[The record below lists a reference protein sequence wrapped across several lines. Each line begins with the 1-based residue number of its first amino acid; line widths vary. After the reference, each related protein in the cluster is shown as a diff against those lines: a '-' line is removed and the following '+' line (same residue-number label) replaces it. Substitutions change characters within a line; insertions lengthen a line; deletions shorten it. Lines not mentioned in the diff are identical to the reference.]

1 MTDSAQNRFTQ
12 WVYPFIVPAI
22 LFIASYAALKNDMS
36 HLDRRLTA
44 DEAQIQINMT
54 SLDRRLHTVELD
66 TTGRLSAIEAR
77 LLIIEDTTEQI
88 RDHLLK

>member
-1 MTDSAQNRFTQ
+1 MSENTHNKFIQ
-12 WVYPFIVPAI
+12 WVYPFVVPAI

-44 DEAQIQINMT
+44 DEAAIQINMT

-66 TTGRLSAIEAR
+66 TTGRLSGIEAR
-77 LLIIEDTTEQI
+77 LLIIEDTTDQI